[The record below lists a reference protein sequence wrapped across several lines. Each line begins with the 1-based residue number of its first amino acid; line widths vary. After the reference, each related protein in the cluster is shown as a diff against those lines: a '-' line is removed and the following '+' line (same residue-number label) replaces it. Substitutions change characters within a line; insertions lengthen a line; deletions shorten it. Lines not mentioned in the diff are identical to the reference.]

1 MKVRAVTYF
10 ISAQSFEELCERVD
24 ASVGFFRAAIGEL
37 RARGVDLQMVRIA
50 TNGCDQWADAAPALA
65 LEQLVQLDG
74 RLGALEAEVGG
85 GVSVIASL
93 GQLDSRLEDGVL
105 VAALSQTSRLF
116 ACVAMRVSTDGL
128 PDLERAHA
136 CARLVLQL
144 NDAAR
149 TTGGLVV
156 EGPLAGAPFCF
167 KLAVTAR
174 LGAGTPFFPGA
185 YAPPPGES
193 AERLAPAGST
203 WAAPA
208 FAFACENSDLLV
220 AAFARARKSADA
232 SGGCVLR
239 AASAEL
245 AAEFGSLVGQL
256 DALGAKLEAQCP
268 GVAFAG
274 TDSSV
279 ASAACPEHSLVA
291 AFESLG
297 VGRFGGAGT
306 TAICALVT
314 AVLRGLPYRLVGYCG
329 LSARSARPPS
339 MRAGCALRRA
349 AHGAPPSPRSRLAVP
364 SAAADGG
371 HRAGRAGCARRP
383 ADQQPAAQLG
393 RVRHGRRHGARA
405 AQRHRRAAR
414 RALRRRGQHGRAA
427 AQAALRARL
436 AGQRRARGRARA
448 PKLPLLRRLGGA
460 AARPAGAARAR
471 PAAAAGAARGRW
483 LRRRCGARSRARRR
497 RAWERRALGG

>member
-50 TNGCDQWADAAPALA
+50 TNGCDQWADAAPARA

-116 ACVAMRVSTDGL
+116 ACVAMRVSADGL

-193 AERLAPAGST
+193 ASRLAPAGST

-329 LSARSARPPS
+329 LSACSARPPS
-339 MRAGCALRRA
+339 TRAGCALRLGPHGSALAPFPPPCAQCCRRRRTPAWASWLRA
-349 AHGAPPSPRSRLAVP
+349 AACRSAACCSTRPCAARASTRCSCRTAPPPRSSPRSTP
-364 SAAADGG
+364 TWAAWP
-371 HRAGRAGCARRP
+371 RGCASRSPRASGRP
-383 ADQQPAAQLG
+383 TA
-393 RVRHGRRHGARA
+393 
-405 AQRHRRAAR
+405 
-414 RALRRRGQHGRAA
+414 
-427 AQAALRARL
+427 
-436 AGQRRARGRARA
+436 RARA
-448 PKLPLLRRLGGA
+448 SA
-460 AARPAGAARAR
+460 CA
-471 PAAAAGAARGRW
+471 
-483 LRRRCGARSRARRR
+483 
-497 RAWERRALGG
+497 